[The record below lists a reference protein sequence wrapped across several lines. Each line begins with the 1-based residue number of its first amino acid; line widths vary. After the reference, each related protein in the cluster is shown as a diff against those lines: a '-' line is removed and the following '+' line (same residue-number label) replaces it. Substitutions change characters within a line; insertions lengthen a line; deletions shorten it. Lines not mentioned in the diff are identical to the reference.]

1 MKVKKV
7 ISVLLLAFVLFS
19 IAYLIKGEVMNK
31 KEEKMQK
38 EEIREEVD
46 TVNEKETE
54 TNKEKVPEIPNV
66 NVAKNETKT
75 QNSAPK
81 KEEKKKKVLAYYFH
95 GTYRCPTCLTIE
107 RYSKE
112 AIEQYFA
119 KEIQNGILEFSS
131 INAEE
136 PENRHFIQDY
146 QLYTKSLII
155 SLKEDNKEIK
165 WKNLTE
171 VWSYIHSKENFYQY
185 VKNEVEKFLEEAR

>member
-7 ISVLLLAFVLFS
+7 ISVLLLAFVLLS
-19 IAYLIKGEVMNK
+19 IAYLIKGEIMNK

-46 TVNEKETE
+46 TITEKA
-54 TNKEKVPEIPNV
+54 PEIPDV
-66 NVAKNETKT
+66 NATKNETKT

-95 GTYRCPTCLTIE
+95 GTHRCPTCLTIE

-112 AIEQYFA
+112 AIESYFA
-119 KEIQNGILEFSS
+119 RELKDGILEFSS
-131 INAEE
+131 INVEE

-155 SLKEDNKEIK
+155 SLWEDNKEKK

-171 VWSYIHSKENFYQY
+171 VWSYVHSKENFYQY
-185 VKNEVEKFLEEAR
+185 VKNEVEKFLEDTR